1 MTTTPRGWGR
11 IIVGTRLEKA
21 VSSRFFQVWTD
32 IITRGL
38 SQGDGVLS
46 VRGKVAHKAAN
57 DLIRMFLSTEADSLL
72 FLDSDAD
79 VEHDIIAQFRN
90 YEPGFDYDILQ
101 AFYPRRGWP
110 PSAIWFQKDELGNLM
125 EMFITK
131 DEWLSDVAIAGTH
144 CCLVRREVFE
154 AILSDNDPEKF
165 EWFFYPRHAQDSD
178 EIGLSL
184 EASKLGFRIGATTAI
199 KAGHISEITTTWDT
213 YQQYLYFTGQT
224 ALIERYTDLAE
235 LVGQYTG
242 ETVHTVVAKSA
253 AGEAFVREAWE
264 RYDPQTPEQVR
275 AFYGAADN
283 GYLYDLVSW
292 NCQPLFERVI
302 APLYGMAG
310 QRALVIGG
318 GIGTEADVLLNHG
331 CDEVDVYELPGALR
345 DFLAWRFDGNVNLI
359 DALPDEPSCYD
370 VVSAVD
376 VVEHVHPDEVTSF
389 LSGVD
394 RLLRLGGKLVLHT
407 SGPADTQPQH
417 YDHSDKLAAW
427 LQGYERIGEFL
438 WQKS

>member
-1 MTTTPRGWGR
+1 M
-11 IIVGTRLEKA
+11 
-21 VSSRFFQVWTD
+21 
-32 IITRGL
+32 
-38 SQGDGVLS
+38 
-46 VRGKVAHKAAN
+46 
-57 DLIRMFLSTEADSLL
+57 
-72 FLDSDAD
+72 
-79 VEHDIIAQFRN
+79 
-90 YEPGFDYDILQ
+90 
-101 AFYPRRGWP
+101 
-110 PSAIWFQKDELGNLM
+110 
-125 EMFITK
+125 
-131 DEWLSDVAIAGTH
+131 
-144 CCLVRREVFE
+144 
-154 AILSDNDPEKF
+154 
-165 EWFFYPRHAQDSD
+165 
-178 EIGLSL
+178 
-184 EASKLGFRIGATTAI
+184 
-199 KAGHISEITTTWDT
+199 
-213 YQQYLYFTGQT
+213 
-224 ALIERYTDLAE
+224 
-235 LVGQYTG
+235 
-242 ETVHTVVAKSA
+242 VAKSA

-359 DALPDEPSCYD
+359 DALPDGMAQYD

-376 VVEHVHPDEVTSF
+376 VVEHVHPDEATSF
-389 LSGVD
+389 LSSID
-394 RLLRLGGKLVLHT
+394 KLLKSGGKLVLHT

-417 YDHSDKLAAW
+417 YDHSDKLASW
-427 LQGYERIGEFL
+427 LQDYERIGEFL